1 MAVRV
6 VVWIMFVEFDW
17 SCTIEWL
24 DDVRK
29 LPIEATTI
37 SPTFADMP
45 ALFVPLQA
53 NLNERVT
60 FHPMKLVT
68 GRQKVS
74 GQPAVPFPKVSGV
87 VNACVVMVLVP
98 LDSV

>member
-1 MAVRV
+1 
-6 VVWIMFVEFDW
+6 MFVEFVW
-17 SCTIEWL
+17 SCIIEWL

-45 ALFVPLQA
+45 ALFAPLQA
-53 NLNERVT
+53 ILNERVT
-60 FHPMKLVT
+60 FHPMKLVI

-74 GQPAVPFPKVSGV
+74 GHAPVAFPNVPGV
-87 VNACVVMVLVP
+87 VNA
-98 LDSV
+98 